1 MFEFTEI
8 LFASPLFEKISPED
22 VRALFP
28 CLHIKIASFEKNEY
42 IFHAGDC
49 IKSFGMVI
57 SGSVHIIKE
66 DYFGNQSILSEISSP
81 GIFGE
86 TYACIE
92 IEPLAVSAVAA
103 QAAEVVFIDVN
114 AVLSS
119 CTHACASHTTLVRNF
134 LSFVAR
140 KNLMLTAKMELLS
153 QKTTRRK
160 ILSYLSEQSRIAG
173 KSTFQ
178 IPFNRQQLA
187 DYLMVDRSALSN
199 EMCHLRDIGIIRFRK
214 SEFSMLR
221 QQQNA
226 DNLS

>member
-1 MFEFTEI
+1 MVDFSEI

-22 VRALFP
+22 ARALLP
-28 CLHIKIASFEKNEY
+28 CLHIKMAAFEKNAC
-42 IFHAGDC
+42 IFQTGDH
-49 IKSFGMVI
+49 IKFFGMVI

-66 DYFGNQSILSEISSP
+66 EYYGNQSILAEISSP

-92 IEPLAVSAVAA
+92 TEPLAVSAVAA
-103 QAAEVVFIDVN
+103 QATEVVFIEVN
-114 AVLSS
+114 TILSS

-134 LSFVAR
+134 LSYVAR

-153 QKTTRRK
+153 QKTTQRK
-160 ILSYLSEQSRIAG
+160 IRAYLSEQSRIAG

-199 EMCHLRDIGIIRFRK
+199 ELCHLRDMGMIRFHK
-214 SEFSMLR
+214 SEFTLIR
-221 QQQNA
+221 QKNA
-226 DNLS
+226 DDLS